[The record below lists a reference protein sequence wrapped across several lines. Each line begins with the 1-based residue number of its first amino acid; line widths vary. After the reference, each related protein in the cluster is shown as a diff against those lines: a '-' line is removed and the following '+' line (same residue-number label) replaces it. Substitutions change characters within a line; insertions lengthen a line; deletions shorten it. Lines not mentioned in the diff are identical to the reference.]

1 MKNNINLRIA
11 SPEDA
16 NSLLEIY
23 SYYVKNTSITFE
35 WEVPSIS
42 EFKNRISSTLKKFPY
57 IIAEMDNTIVGYAY
71 ASPFKSRAAYE
82 WAIET
87 SIYVHKDFCH
97 QGIGKQLLFKL
108 EELLARQNV
117 LNSNACI
124 AYPETEDEFLTKNS
138 AQFHEK
144 MGYKLVGEF
153 HQCGYKFNRWY
164 NMIWMEKIIGEH
176 KSNQELVIPFYKI
189 QNIDI
194 K

>member
-1 MKNNINLRIA
+1 M
-11 SPEDA
+11 
-16 NSLLEIY
+16 Y
-23 SYYVKNTSITFE
+23 T
-35 WEVPSIS
+35 
-42 EFKNRISSTLKKFPY
+42 KKPF

-138 AQFHEK
+138 VQFHEK

-176 KSNQELVIPFYKI
+176 KSNQEPVIPFYKI

>member
-16 NSLLEIY
+16 HSLLEIY

-108 EELLARQNV
+108 EELLDR
-117 LNSNACI
+117 
-124 AYPETEDEFLTKNS
+124 
-138 AQFHEK
+138 
-144 MGYKLVGEF
+144 
-153 HQCGYKFNRWY
+153 
-164 NMIWMEKIIGEH
+164 
-176 KSNQELVIPFYKI
+176 
-189 QNIDI
+189 
-194 K
+194 